1 MILTHSLCMIQVC
14 VLVQGLYLV
23 QVRLNGYSNPTGK
36 CGDYQLCR
44 TSSGQRCCDR
54 PTTTNCGQFCDSYFI
69 YCLRPLGERRPL
81 DSPRCF
87 SNETRAE
94 SSPNRNDNRSLDFSQ
109 RTVLDLDN
117 PQNLSGLGEAY
128 QVSSDLQVLVLML
141 FN

>member
-36 CGDYQLCR
+36 CGDDQLCR
-44 TSSGQRCCDR
+44 TSSGQWCCDSS
-54 PTTTNCGQFCDSYFI
+54 TTTNCGQFCDSYFI

-94 SSPNRNDNRSLDFSQ
+94 SSPNFDDKSLDFSQ
-109 RTVLDLDN
+109 NRVLNLDN
-117 PQNLSGLGEAY
+117 PQNLSGLGDAY
-128 QVSSDLQVLVLML
+128 QVSSDLQLLVLML